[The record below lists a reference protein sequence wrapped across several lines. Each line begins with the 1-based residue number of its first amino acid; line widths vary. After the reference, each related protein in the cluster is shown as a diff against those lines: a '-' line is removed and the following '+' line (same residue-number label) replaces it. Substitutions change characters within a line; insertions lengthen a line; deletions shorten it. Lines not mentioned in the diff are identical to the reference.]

1 MPWTAAVGLRCFYLQ
16 HFAAPCATSQSYRRS
31 HVAIKDLA
39 GLLLFQDLLW
49 LAPGCL
55 KFGCFSQDSAGATGA
70 ARTPN
75 MPDFRM
81 ANVYSAG
88 ATGATGAART
98 PNMPGPTSVV
108 PMWVFMFRLLSV
120 AACRCLWGCLCKTEQ
135 RCSVGKESREGGRQR
150 ETQERSYIISKSR

>member
-1 MPWTAAVGLRCFYLQ
+1 M
-16 HFAAPCATSQSYRRS
+16 
-31 HVAIKDLA
+31 KDLA
-39 GLLLFQDLLW
+39 GLLLFQDLLG

-75 MPDFRM
+75 MQDFRT

-108 PMWVFMFRLLSV
+108 PMWVFMFRLPSV
-120 AACRCLWGCLCKTEQ
+120 AACRCLWGAFVKLNNGVVWG
-135 RCSVGKESREGGRQR
+135 RRAGKEGDK
-150 ETQERSYIISKSR
+150 ERHRRGVI